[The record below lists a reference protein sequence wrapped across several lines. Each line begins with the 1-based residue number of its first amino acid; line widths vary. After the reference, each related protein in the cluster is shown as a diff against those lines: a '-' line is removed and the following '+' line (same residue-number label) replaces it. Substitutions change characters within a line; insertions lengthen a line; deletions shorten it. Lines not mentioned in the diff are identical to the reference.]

1 MAKKT
6 FDISGTLNK
15 NKSPQLPDKV
25 PLKKTSK
32 DTEVKKAQVEQ
43 IHQPTVEPPVDTTAN
58 SSKAPPA
65 SKNRSRSKPVAP
77 EKEKLV
83 RLTID
88 TPERMHKRLKIRAIE
103 KGISMRDY
111 ILQLLEKELKK

>member
-32 DTEVKKAQVEQ
+32 DTEVINAQVEQ
-43 IHQPTVEPPVDTTAN
+43 LHQPPTEAAAKVP
-58 SSKAPPA
+58 KA
-65 SKNRSRSKPVAP
+65 SKSRSRSKPVAP

-88 TPERMHKRLKIRAIE
+88 TPEQMHKRLKIRAIE

>member
-32 DTEVKKAQVEQ
+32 AIKAQVEQ
-43 IHQPTVEPPVDTTAN
+43 IHQPTVEPTVEPTAK
-58 SSKAPPA
+58 SSKAPQA